1 MSLRVAGLLTAL
13 CVLVAGCESLGLDY
27 FGDEPPPP
35 LPGERIAIL
44 QLEQELTADPGAA
57 QTPIVLPP
65 PLVTPSWPQS
75 GGLVD
80 KAMLHI
86 AAPGNLDQIWS
97 ADIGEGEG
105 TYRRLIASPVTA
117 LGVVYTM
124 DADAEVRAFDA
135 GSGNRLWD
143 VDLTPEEED
152 DGGWGG
158 GLAFYRGRIYA
169 TTGFGEIVLLD
180 AATGEEYWRRTLGP
194 PIRAAPTVS
203 QGRVYVLTSDNEL
216 VVLDADTGEILWN
229 HRGIE
234 ETAGLLGGA
243 SPAISGSAVVVAYSS
258 GEIYA
263 LQAENGRV
271 IWSDILSYGSRLGTL
286 AALND
291 INASAV
297 IDNNQ
302 VFAISHGGR
311 LVAIDLT
318 AGARLWERE
327 ISGVQTP
334 WIAGDYLFVVT
345 ADGNV
350 VCLLRQDGRVRWVT
364 GLPTFEDMEDRED
377 PIMWSGP
384 ILAGD
389 RLLVTGTSGQIVSI
403 SPYTG
408 EILGAVDV
416 GDGLPLAP
424 IAADET
430 VYLIEDSGGIIALK

>member
-1 MSLRVAGLLTAL
+1 MRSGVVGLMAMAGLLLAA
-13 CVLVAGCESLGLDY
+13 CDSLDFDY
-27 FGDEPPPP
+27 FGQPPPPP

-44 QLEQELTADPGAA
+44 QLEQELAADPGVGE
-57 QTPIVLPP
+57 TPIVLPP
-65 PLVTPSWPQS
+65 PIATPNWPQN

-80 KAMLHI
+80 KAMLHVAVPGDLNEI
-86 AAPGNLDQIWS
+86 WAAG
-97 ADIGEGEG
+97 IGEGEG
-105 TYRRLIASPVTA
+105 RFRRLIASPVSA

-124 DADAEVRAFDA
+124 DADAEVRAFDVA
-135 GSGNRLWD
+135 TGDQLWD

-169 TTGFGEIVLLD
+169 ATGFGELVLLD
-180 AATGEEYWRRTLGP
+180 AQTGEEYWRRTLGP
-194 PIRAAPTVS
+194 PLRAAPTVS

-216 VVLDADTGEILWN
+216 VVLDADTGEFLWN

-271 IWSDILSYGSRLGTL
+271 IWSDLLSYGSRLGSL

-291 INASAV
+291 INASTV
-297 IDNNQ
+297 IESGQ
-302 VFAISHGGR
+302 VFAVSHGGR
-311 LVAIDLT
+311 LVAIDLA

-334 WIAGDYLFVVT
+334 WIAGDYIYIVT
-345 ADGNV
+345 TDGSV
-350 VCLLRQDGRVRWVT
+350 VCLLREDGRVRWVT
-364 GLPTFEDMEDRED
+364 GLPQYEDEDERED

-384 ILAGD
+384 LLASD
-389 RLLVTGTSGQIVSI
+389 RLLVTSTSGQIVSI

-408 EILGAVDV
+408 EILGAIEL

-424 IAADET
+424 IAAQET
-430 VYLIEDSGGIIALK
+430 VFLIEDSGGIIALR